1 MFCYAPRLKRNWF
14 LVLVFILCNHVL
26 LAQISVT
33 SSVKNIENN
42 LPVTDVS
49 VQVINT
55 SNGVYTNRK
64 GMFSFDNLDANAI
77 LKFSKIGFQSF
88 TIAVRSIEK
97 VVYLTPEIS
106 ALDEVVLRSFSSSQI
121 KKIVPDQVYL
131 SQKDIEKMPFILGE
145 KDVIKLIQYTPGVQQ
160 ATEGQSGLLVRGG
173 NASMNLTL
181 LDNIYLHNTAHLGGL
196 FSAINSDFVHS
207 LEFSKAG
214 FDASY
219 GGRLAS
225 VTNIKT
231 LKAPDSTSFNG
242 SLGLLSSKLTGN
254 IKLNKKNGLL
264 LSGRRTYLE
273 IFKPFFGDSNTILGN
288 DKNYFL
294 YDFFGKHTVILSNK
308 GTLETT
314 FYTTKDNFKDQTK
327 GRNRNLK
334 WGNTLFGSTYNHEFS
349 RVLSSITTI
358 SNSYYSFLFSDNEF
372 PFDYSAKS
380 TFNVFGANHY
390 FSWKKEKSLFKLG
403 AEFNNTNILPKK
415 VNALI
420 DESPV
425 SIQNQDTYNYKTF
438 SVFSDL
444 ETQLS
449 KKLEAK
455 LGLRLSSFFTKENS
469 LIDEHHFFGVEP
481 RISVKYQSKK
491 NQAYKL
497 SYQRL
502 NQFTHQASISSFSLP
517 ADFFIISTNKI
528 KPQIS
533 NQYSFGYSY
542 ETNGLQL
549 NSAAYYKRVINY
561 TEFENGS
568 VNNLFSN
575 NIYDDVLVGQFKSYG
590 LELSINKKVNK
601 LTLQGA
607 LTLSKTIARF
617 NEINEGKYFA
627 ATFDRP
633 VNINSIAHYKLN
645 NRIEFG
651 ALFIF
656 TSGQNYTKPA
666 DIRVINE
673 RPIINFEAKNTSRF
687 PNYHRLDVS
696 CTYSFKKKG
705 RWNSKLNL
713 TLYNVYNNNNPF
725 QISYSTNN
733 DVNDAFIEIK
743 EEKDGLFPFLPTVNW
758 LFSF

>member
-1 MFCYAPRLKRNWF
+1 MFICMLLYGD
-14 LVLVFILCNHVL
+14 VL

-33 SSVKNIENN
+33 ASVKNIENN
-42 LPVTDVS
+42 LPVADVS
-49 VQVINT
+49 VQVLNT
-55 SNGVYTNRK
+55 DKGVYTNK
-64 GMFSFDNLDANAI
+64 VGIFSFENINANAI
-77 LKFSKIGFQSF
+77 LKFSKIGFQSYS
-88 TIAVRSIEK
+88 IAVKNLDDI
-97 VVYLTPEIS
+97 VYLTPKVSVLE
-106 ALDEVVLRSFSSSQI
+106 EVVLRSFSSSQI
-121 KKIVPDQVYL
+121 KKVVPDQVYL

-181 LDNIYLHNTAHLGGL
+181 IDNIYLHNTAHLGGL
-196 FSAINSDFVHS
+196 FSAVNSDFVNS

-225 VTNIKT
+225 ITDIKT
-231 LKAPDSTSFNG
+231 LKIPDSTNYNG

-254 IKLNKKNGLL
+254 IKLNENNGLL

-273 IFKPFFGDSNTILGN
+273 IFKPFFSNNNTILGN

-294 YDFFGKHTVILSNK
+294 YDFLGKHTAKLSDK
-308 GTLETT
+308 DHLETT

-327 GRNRNLK
+327 GRNRNLN
-334 WGNTLFGSTYNHEFS
+334 WGNVLFGSTYTHKFS
-349 RVLSSITTI
+349 SVLSSKTTI
-358 SNSYYSFLFSDNEF
+358 SNSYYSFMFSDDEF
-372 PFDYSAKS
+372 PFNYSAKS
-380 TFNVFGANHY
+380 TFNVLGVNHY
-390 FSWKKEKSLFKLG
+390 FLWKKLNYLFKIG
-403 AEFNNTNILPKK
+403 TAYNNTNILPKK
-415 VNALI
+415 VNALV
-420 DESPV
+420 DEFPV
-425 SIQNQDTYNYKTF
+425 SIQNQETYNYDTF
-438 SVFSDL
+438 SVFTDL

-449 KKLEAK
+449 KRIEAK
-455 LGLRLSSFFTKENS
+455 IGLRLSSFFAKQNS
-469 LIDEHHFFGVEP
+469 LISAYHFYSAEP
-481 RISVKYQSKK
+481 RVSIKYQSKK
-491 NQAYKL
+491 NQAFKL

-502 NQFTHQASISSFSLP
+502 NQFVHQASISSFSLP
-517 ADFFIISTNKI
+517 ADFFIISTDKI
-528 KPQIS
+528 KPQLS
-533 NQYSFGYSY
+533 NQYSLGYSY

-549 NSAAYYKRVINY
+549 NSAVYYKHVTNY

-575 NIYDDVLVGQFKSYG
+575 NIYDDVLVGKFKSCG
-590 LELSINKKVNK
+590 LELSVNQKVNK

-607 LTLSKTIARF
+607 LTLSKTVAKF

-633 VNINSIAHYKLN
+633 ININSIAHYKLN

-666 DIRVINE
+666 DIRVVNQ
-673 RPIINFEAKNTSRF
+673 RPIINFEAKNASRF
-687 PNYHRLDVS
+687 PSYHRLDVS

-705 RWNSKLNL
+705 RWNSKINL
-713 TLYNVYNNNNPF
+713 TLYNIYNNNNPF
-725 QISYSTNN
+725 QISYSTDD
-733 DVNDAFIEIK
+733 DVKDAFIEIK